1 MGVNVDRLERDD
13 YGETAGSFN
22 VSGAV
27 VLLVIRMVVGMKLA
41 IAAVSVSDV
50 GNSLGVA

>member
-27 VLLVIRMVVGMKLA
+27 VLLVLIEAMNGGRDET
-41 IAAVSVSDV
+41 S
-50 GNSLGVA
+50 NSSSNSK